1 MDNAA
6 GRRFKL
12 LDGMILVAATAAGLA
27 ALRTYSPYL
36 LSGSRSRFVPPPW
49 ALPALVVARG
59 AVWCAPM
66 AAMWS
71 LFATAISLRPPRPR
85 LRRLAARP
93 GLLACWAASLGLV
106 LGLGMTFNFAVSLGV
121 AGGPERFLVF
131 CLMIAY
137 PVGFIVAGAWAAAAW
152 GGRWRP
158 ESRWLD
164 RLGRALGL
172 YWIALIPLSTIVLIF
187 Q

>member
-1 MDNAA
+1 MDNDA

-27 ALRTYSPYL
+27 ALRTYSTYL
-36 LSGSRSRFVPPPW
+36 LSGSRSRSVPPPW

-59 AVWCAPM
+59 IVWGSPI

-93 GLLACWAASLGLV
+93 GILACWAASLGLV
-106 LGLGMTFNFAVSLGV
+106 LGLGVTLNFALNLGP
-121 AGGPERFLVF
+121 GSNPERFLVF
-131 CLMIAY
+131 CLLIAY
-137 PVGFIVAGAWAAAAW
+137 PVGFTVAGAWAASAW

-158 ESRWLD
+158 EPRWLD

-172 YWIALIPLSTIVLIF
+172 YWIALIPLVTVVLIF
-187 Q
+187 L